1 LIDLIQRMRKLA
13 EEVFAGR
20 RIEFEFRAPESEDE
34 IRLGADVRRELLL
47 IFKEA
52 VNNAARHSGCSSVDM
67 ELRVERS
74 SIVLVVRDDGSG
86 FDTES
91 STEGNGLVS
100 MKRRAESLG
109 GELRLTSVDGIGTEI
124 VLKVPR

>member
-1 LIDLIQRMRKLA
+1 MISSSGCASSRA
-13 EEVFAGR
+13 EVFAGR
-20 RIEFEFRAPESEDE
+20 KIEFEFRAPESEDE

-52 VNNAARHSGCSSVDM
+52 VNNAARHSGCLSVYM

-100 MKRRAESLG
+100 MKRRAENLG
-109 GELRLTSVDGIGTEI
+109 GEFRLTSVNGIGTEI
-124 VLKVPR
+124 VLKVAR